1 MLHTEKNK
9 SKTQNVCCIIIII
22 LYCTIKKGFILP
34 LNIPLI
40 KKKCQNLICPGP
52 PPPPCLF
59 FLHSA
64 RKHIKLAWILRT
76 YGTYALTKSSL
87 LWCSCTRPSMN
98 SDKTLSPIGKN
109 KVERNSCE
117 KNHYSHYYYF
127 FLFIYYYSFKIFSHF
142 WLAKIPS
149 IIFIITSYCWPN
161 LKNFAI
167 CVLIPKAEKL
177 KRIFLPKKCKCTEF
191 CLETKM

>member
-1 MLHTEKNK
+1 MTDIDRFTLRHVTENRQEMKKINKKKMLLTVWRPKVHWMLHTEKNK

-40 KKKCQNLICPGP
+40 KKKCQNLICPVP

-64 RKHIKLAWILRT
+64 RKPIKLAWILRT

-117 KNHYSHYYYF
+117 KISLHYYYF
-127 FLFIYYYSFKIFSHF
+127 FLLYYYSFKIFLHF
-142 WLAKIPS
+142 WLAKIH
-149 IIFIITSYCWPN
+149 
-161 LKNFAI
+161 A
-167 CVLIPKAEKL
+167 
-177 KRIFLPKKCKCTEF
+177 
-191 CLETKM
+191 

>member
-1 MLHTEKNK
+1 M
-9 SKTQNVCCIIIII
+9 SKFD
-22 LYCTIKKGFILP
+22 LSS
-34 LNIPLI
+34 
-40 KKKCQNLICPGP
+40 P
-52 PPPPCLF
+52 PPPPCLCLF

-64 RKHIKLAWILRT
+64 RKPIKLAWILRT

-149 IIFIITSYCWPN
+149 IIHHNQLLLAKF
-161 LKNFAI
+161 
-167 CVLIPKAEKL
+167 E
-177 KRIFLPKKCKCTEF
+177 EF
-191 CLETKM
+191 CNMCTNSQGRKVEKDIFAQKVQMHRVLLRNKNVIKHKGHYSHVYFAAQM